1 MRVKSITFQ
10 FQKSWQKHKDLRS
23 KFLGV
28 SRAEIRTILNIDKSN
43 HRRNAK
49 FLNKAKLTPIRA
61 RDAHVRH
68 QTGQS
73 ALGLQQRRK
82 SVYTFERETIEA
94 V

>member
-49 FLNKAKLTPIRA
+49 FLNKAKLTPIRY
-61 RDAHVRH
+61 RFDGYEQKRIREDK
-68 QTGQS
+68 
-73 ALGLQQRRK
+73 L
-82 SVYTFERETIEA
+82 TF